1 MSASGPSAA
10 PLEAELSVALPL
22 PREWEALEREQKLLE
37 RERKLAMQE
46 RESILAER
54 QTRERAMLER
64 EAAFAQRELALKERE
79 AAFTKREDHFRQRED
94 NTEIERAA
102 LRKREAALQASE
114 KALTERHD
122 AMHKEVKGQALAEQQ
137 TAKHEMREAI
147 ADVIGQHRFLSS
159 VALAERGD
167 TGGGTSSAIDAASV
181 SSGQNVSANIAEPKA
196 SAMKKHRHDS
206 DLNNVAEII
215 SSYQETGGQ
224 VPLAVLVQE
233 VEALQQA
240 TTRLNSMTELLEA
253 QVKEIQQ
260 KVQIVNTQMEKSV
273 AEGKGNAG
281 LENRIK
287 VFHATVT
294 ELEDEIAIT
303 KKQEADLLK
312 RFKELRNEGIER
324 FVPLLLQTVH
334 QVRSPRDNHLS
345 HPHLHSP
352 QI

>member
-1 MSASGPSAA
+1 MS
-10 PLEAELSVALPL
+10 
-22 PREWEALEREQKLLE
+22 QC
-37 RERKLAMQE
+37 
-46 RESILAER
+46 
-54 QTRERAMLER
+54 
-64 EAAFAQRELALKERE
+64 
-79 AAFTKREDHFRQRED
+79 
-94 NTEIERAA
+94 
-102 LRKREAALQASE
+102 
-114 KALTERHD
+114 
-122 AMHKEVKGQALAEQQ
+122 
-137 TAKHEMREAI
+137 
-147 ADVIGQHRFLSS
+147 
-159 VALAERGD
+159 
-167 TGGGTSSAIDAASV
+167 GTSSAIDAASV

-233 VEALQQA
+233 VGALQQA

-260 KVQIVNTQMEKSV
+260 KVQIVNTQMEKS
-273 AEGKGNAG
+273 GQNAG

-287 VFHATVT
+287 VFHATVK

-334 QVRSPRDNHLS
+334 QVRSPRANHLS
-345 HPHLHSP
+345 HPPLHSP